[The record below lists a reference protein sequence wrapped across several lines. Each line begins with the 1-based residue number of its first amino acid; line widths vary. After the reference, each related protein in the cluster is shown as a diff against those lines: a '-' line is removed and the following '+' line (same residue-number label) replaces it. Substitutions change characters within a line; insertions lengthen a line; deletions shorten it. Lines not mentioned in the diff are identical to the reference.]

1 MISSS
6 STIEFLILQISVAF
20 SPGLIIA
27 LIVNESVQKSRK
39 NGLQVAAGAASGAI
53 FITLITATVV
63 AFVFNLI
70 PGILTTIYIVGII
83 YIIYK
88 GIKTI
93 RAAIETDAP
102 EIALETVTNVAKKL
116 DGTYAPEIASE
127 SFKAGMKL
135 NLLNPKMWVF
145 YLSVLP
151 IFVESESNIF
161 QSLIYL
167 GTLTIGVNLIA
178 DITYAFLSS
187 YFFGSS
193 SLKSK
198 KLINNVSGF
207 CLILIGAYLFFSRF
221 F

>member
-39 NGLQVAAGAASGAI
+39 NGLQVAAGAASGAV

-88 GIKTI
+88 GSKTI
-93 RAAIETDAP
+93 TAEIITDAP
-102 EIALETVTNVAKKL
+102 EV
-116 DGTYAPEIASE
+116 ASE

-151 IFVESESNIF
+151 IFVENNSNIF
-161 QSLIYL
+161 RALIYL
-167 GTLTIGVNLIA
+167 GILTIGVNLIA

-187 YFFGSS
+187 YFFGKS
-193 SLKSK
+193 SLRSK
-198 KLINNVSGF
+198 KIINNVSGF
-207 CLILIGAYLFFSRF
+207 CLILIGIYLLFSRF

>member
-39 NGLQVAAGAASGAI
+39 NGLQVAAGAAGGAV

-63 AFVFNLI
+63 AFIFNLI

-88 GIKTI
+88 GVKTI
-93 RAAIETDAP
+93 RAEIVIDAP
-102 EIALETVTNVAKKL
+102 ELT
-116 DGTYAPEIASE
+116 SE

-145 YLSVLP
+145 YLTVLP
-151 IFVESESNIF
+151 IYMTAESGYF
-161 QSLIYL
+161 LSLIYL
-167 GTLTIGVNLIA
+167 GLITILINFIA
-178 DITYAFLSS
+178 DITYAYTSDFFFKNSS
-187 YFFGSS
+187 ETTKDF
-193 SLKSK
+193 
-198 KLINNVSGF
+198 INKVSGVS
-207 CLILIGAYLFFSRF
+207 LLLIGFYLFVSKF

>member
-1 MISSS
+1 VISSS
-6 STIEFLILQISVAF
+6 TTIEFLILQISVAF

-88 GIKTI
+88 GVKTI
-93 RAAIETDAP
+93 RAEIEIDAP
-102 EIALETVTNVAKKL
+102 EIT
-116 DGTYAPEIASE
+116 SE

-151 IFVESESNIF
+151 IFVDGESSIF

-167 GTLTIGVNLIA
+167 GTLTIGVNLVA

-198 KLINNVSGF
+198 KIINNVSGL
-207 CLILIGAYLFFSRF
+207 CLILIGAYLLFSRF

>member
-1 MISSS
+1 MISSI

-39 NGLQVAAGAASGAI
+39 NGLQVAAGAASGAV

-63 AFVFNLI
+63 AFVFSLV

-93 RAAIETDAP
+93 KAEIITDTP
-102 EIALETVTNVAKKL
+102 EV
-116 DGTYAPEIASE
+116 ASE

-151 IFVESESNIF
+151 IFVESASNIF

-167 GTLTIGVNLIA
+167 GILTIGVNLIA

-187 YFFGSS
+187 YFFGHS
-193 SLKSK
+193 SLRSK
-198 KLINNVSGF
+198 KIINNISGV
-207 CLILIGAYLFFSRF
+207 CLILIGVYLFFSRF

>member
-88 GIKTI
+88 GVKTI
-93 RAAIETDAP
+93 KAEVEIDAP
-102 EIALETVTNVAKKL
+102 EVT
-116 DGTYAPEIASE
+116 SE

-151 IFVESESNIF
+151 IFVEGESSVF

-167 GTLTIGVNLIA
+167 GTLTIGVNLVA

-198 KLINNVSGF
+198 KIINNVSGL
-207 CLILIGAYLFFSRF
+207 CLILIGAYLLFSRF

>member
-1 MISSS
+1 VISSS

-39 NGLQVAAGAASGAI
+39 NGLQVAAGAATGAI

-88 GIKTI
+88 GVKTI
-93 RAAIETDAP
+93 RAEIEIDAP
-102 EIALETVTNVAKKL
+102 EVT
-116 DGTYAPEIASE
+116 SE

-151 IFVESESNIF
+151 IFVEGESSVF

-167 GTLTIGVNLIA
+167 GTLTIGVNLVA
-178 DITYAFLSS
+178 DVTYAFLSS

-198 KLINNVSGF
+198 KIINNVSGL
-207 CLILIGAYLFFSRF
+207 CLILIGAYLLFSRF